1 MNDAGID
8 RRAFAFALKDV
19 LPLAHG
25 RYPFV
30 FHREDK
36 CEVGLSCQGGPG
48 CRATEIELVQQDG
61 DNGIGRAMAG
71 LARAMSPRLREA
83 SVNEDFVSPPAMVG
97 SASFLLATVV
107 LNHDL
112 DDPVGDAFE
121 HVMTL
126 ARLRIDSIRV
136 ATGAKIPSMS
146 FERVHPLYH
155 ILLVG
160 DDGKLEHNNIVVDF
174 DRPHA
179 FAPRSATQAE
189 LVQANTFLTS
199 GSLDDPVALFRDLAS
214 RGETLLGEG
223 DYLSA
228 TLVTATASEVL
239 IKTLA
244 YVVVWEEKTQRSSN
258 PAWAMRR
265 SKILNAFPSTLT
277 SEVLPGALGDHWK
290 YAADT
295 DPLWDWRESLYKLRN
310 RIVHEG
316 HRPSYEEAS
325 RGVASLH
332 ALSNHV
338 ADRLAAQA
346 QKYPRSAMMLL
357 GVSGLRKRA
366 ALDKVRATVRAA
378 DARGENFQIDYL
390 QWIKG
395 DS

>member
-1 MNDAGID
+1 MTGAEID
-8 RRAFAFALKDV
+8 RRVFAFALKDV

-25 RYPFV
+25 RYPFI
-30 FHREDK
+30 FHSEGK
-36 CEVGLSCQGGPG
+36 CEDGLSCQGGPG

-61 DNGIGRAMAG
+61 DNGIGRAMVG
-71 LARAMSPRLREA
+71 LDRAISPRLRKA
-83 SVNEDFVSPPAMVG
+83 SAAEGFAAPPAISG
-97 SASFLLATVV
+97 SASFLLATV
-107 LNHDL
+107 LLDHDL

-121 HVMTL
+121 RVMTL

-146 FERVHPLYH
+146 FERVHPLYQ

-160 DDGKLEHNNIVVDF
+160 DDGKLEFNNIVADF

-179 FAPRSATQAE
+179 FVPRPATQAE
-189 LVQANTFLTS
+189 LAQADTFLTD

-244 YVVVWEEKTQRSSN
+244 YVVVWEEKVQRSSN
-258 PAWAMRR
+258 PAWAMGR
-265 SKILNAFPSTLT
+265 SKLLKAFPSTLAL
-277 SEVLPGALGDHWK
+277 EVLPGALGEHWK

-295 DPLWDWRESLYKLRN
+295 DPLWNWRESLYKLRN

-325 RGVASLH
+325 RGVASLPE
-332 ALSNHV
+332 LSTHV
-338 ADRLAAQA
+338 ADRLAAKA
-346 QKYPRSAMMLL
+346 QQYPRSAMILL
-357 GVSGLRKRA
+357 GVSGLRKRG
-366 ALDKVRATVRAA
+366 ALDKVRATVRASE
-378 DARGENFQIDYL
+378 ARGENFKTDFL
-390 QWIKG
+390 RWIRG